1 MKPVQ
6 SAFQTIPASWHPPA
20 MDNPSAV
27 QTGDMPGDQ
36 VNIGPGHLAK
46 ANVIFPVLLER
57 LGSLQNNTG
66 QERVVVAIHGG
77 SGVGK
82 SEIGSLLTHYFNE
95 IGIGAYLMSGDN
107 YPHRIPQFNDAER
120 LRIFRE
126 YGIKGLAAAGLFTP
140 DLNRAIQ
147 ALQDQ
152 DRDADPSL
160 TATLPGLDTYQ
171 AAGRRALAGYLGTS
185 HEIDFAEVN
194 QIIAQFK
201 AGNTPLF
208 LKRMGRQEHELWYEP
223 VDFAAIQVLV
233 IEWTHG
239 NNDNLAGVDIPVL
252 LNSTPQET
260 LAHRRSRNRDGAV
273 DSPFT
278 TMVLEIE
285 QKLLHSQASKA
296 SLIVS
301 KAGEIVS
308 YEAYL
313 KAMQEGSGE
322 VR

>member
-1 MKPVQ
+1 
-6 SAFQTIPASWHPPA
+6 
-20 MDNPSAV
+20 
-27 QTGDMPGDQ
+27 MPGDQ
-36 VNIGPGHLAK
+36 VSIGPGHVAK
-46 ANVIFPVLLER
+46 AHVIFPVLLDR
-57 LGSLQNNTG
+57 LRILQSDAG

-82 SEIGSLLTHYFNE
+82 SEIGSLLTHYFNQ

-107 YPHRIPQFNDAER
+107 YPHRIPRLNDAER

-126 YGIKGLAAAGLFTP
+126 YGIKGLTVAGLYTP
-140 DLNRAIQ
+140 ELNKAIL
-147 ALQDQ
+147 ALQEQ
-152 DRDADPSL
+152 NQDADP
-160 TATLPGLDTYQ
+160 ARRANLPGLETYQ
-171 AAGRRALAGYLGTS
+171 AAGRTALASYLGTP

-201 AGNTPLF
+201 AGITPLF
-208 LKRMGRQEHELWYEP
+208 LKRMGRQEQELWYDA
-223 VDFAAIQVLV
+223 VDFAATQVLL

-239 NNDNLAGVDIPVL
+239 NNDHLVGVDIPVL

-260 LAHRRSRNRDGAV
+260 LTHRRSRNRDGAV

-285 QKLLHSQASKA
+285 QKLLHSQANKA

-301 KAGEIVS
+301 KSGQIVS
-308 YEAYL
+308 YATYL
-313 KAMQEGSGE
+313 EAMQEG
-322 VR
+322 

>member
-1 MKPVQ
+1 
-6 SAFQTIPASWHPPA
+6 
-20 MDNPSAV
+20 MDNLSAIK
-27 QTGDMPGDQ
+27 TGDMPGDQ
-36 VNIGPGHLAK
+36 VSIGPGHVAK
-46 ANVIFPVLLER
+46 ANVIFPVLLDR
-57 LGSLQNNTG
+57 LRNLQNDAG

-95 IGIGAYLMSGDN
+95 LGIGAYLMSGDN
-107 YPHRIPQFNDAER
+107 YPHRIPRLNDAER

-126 YGIKGLAAAGLFTP
+126 YGIKGLTTTGLYTP
-140 DLNRAIQ
+140 ELNKAIQ
-147 ALQDQ
+147 ALQAQDQ
-152 DRDADPSL
+152 DADPARL
-160 TATLPGLDTYQ
+160 ATLPGLETYQ
-171 AAGRRALAGYLGTS
+171 TAARAALASYLGTP

-201 AGNTPLF
+201 AGLTPLF
-208 LKRMGRQEHELWYEP
+208 LKRMGRQEQELWYDA
-223 VDFAAIQVLV
+223 VDFTAIQVLL

-239 NNDNLAGVDIPVL
+239 NNDHLAGVDIPIL

-301 KAGEIVS
+301 KSGHIVS

-313 KAMQEGSGE
+313 KAMQET
-322 VR
+322 